1 LPKNLWPILAKGAAG
16 FLIAVVLWW
25 ALSAPYARLLAAVS
39 GSLMRMTE
47 RPPVT
52 RLSAD
57 GTELVI
63 DRDDFPRASPRPAL
77 LLMDL
82 TANVILLTTLFAA
95 ARHPL
100 NDRNIGRFFLAALCL
115 IAVHVMAVVFNVQAI
130 YALRLGAWSERH
142 YGPLARNLWGA
153 GAHFYSVAGVFGA
166 AFALW
171 WLFRPLPAENT
182 ARTKSR

>member
-1 LPKNLWPILAKGAAG
+1 MPKNVWPLLAKGAAG
-16 FLIAVVLWW
+16 FLAGLVLWW

-39 GSLMRMTE
+39 GSLMRMAE

-63 DRDDFPRASPRPAL
+63 DRDDFPRASPRPGL

-82 TANVILLTTLFAA
+82 TANVIVLTALFAA

-100 NDRNIGRFFLAALCL
+100 NDRNVWRLALAALSL
-115 IAVHVMAVVFNVQAI
+115 VAVHVMAVVFNVQAI
-130 YALRLGAWSERH
+130 YALRLGAWSARN
-142 YGPLARNLWGA
+142 YGPVARNFWGA
-153 GAHFYSVAGVFGA
+153 GAHFYSLVGVFGA

-171 WLFRPLPAENT
+171 WLFRPSPVENT
-182 ARTKSR
+182 ARPG